1 MTLSLCNSLKGGCS
15 REGISLFSQVTSD
28 RTRECCLKLCPEI
41 FRLGISKNFFSE
53 RLGRHSN
60 RGVLESLTLEVSE
73 TT

>member
-15 REGISLFSQVTSD
+15 REGISLFSQV
-28 RTRECCLKLCPEI
+28 TRECCLKLCPEI